1 MTNFLI
7 DLQLATAVSFTI
19 MNPTKD
25 GERYM
30 VMALLDIRLNL
41 LRCSRNRLSDQWRR
55 VVLAAMALVIFL
67 QTPCMAEQPIKIGVS
82 LGLSGR
88 FAEMSKALHNGF
100 ELWERNVNR
109 ENGIMGRPVR
119 LIVKNDQSDPARA
132 VAIYRELITEAHVD
146 FLFAPYSS
154 LITAAVL
161 PIAEEYD
168 MPILIA
174 GAAADRLWEQGYR
187 NAIGVYTPASKFAVG
202 FLELLVL
209 NDLDGISVV
218 YADDPFSVD
227 LAEST
232 RQWAGRFGLNVI
244 DFEGFKKG
252 SQNLDFLALKAKE
265 NNSHVLMVCG
275 HMNEAVHMT
284 MALKKIGWR
293 PKAFYAS
300 VGPALQGFY
309 DRCGP
314 EAESIFGTSLW
325 EPKANYPGAQQF
337 NQQFIETYGRVPGYH
352 AGLAYAAGQ
361 VLKMAV
367 EEVGRVDKD
376 KVREALFKL
385 DTMTIIGRFGVD
397 KTGKQVRQHK
407 FIIQWQN
414 GTKELVWPDTIKT
427 AEPKF

>member
-1 MTNFLI
+1 
-7 DLQLATAVSFTI
+7 
-19 MNPTKD
+19 
-25 GERYM
+25 M
-30 VMALLDIRLNL
+30 VRA
-41 LRCSRNRLSDQWRR
+41 LSDKQLGLLEYGGHRPPGQGRR
-55 VVLAAMALVIFL
+55 VVLFAIALVVFL
-67 QTPCMAEQPIKIGVS
+67 QTPCIAEQPIKIGVS

-88 FAEMSKALHNGF
+88 FAEMSKALNNGF

-109 ENGIMGRPVR
+109 ENGILGRPVR
-119 LIVKNDQSDPARA
+119 LIVKNDQSDPERA
-132 VAIYRELITEAHVD
+132 VALYRELITGAHVD

-168 MPILIA
+168 MPMLIA
-174 GAAADRLWEQGYR
+174 GAAADSLWEKGYR
-187 NAIGVYTPASKFAVG
+187 NAIGIYTPASKFAVG

-209 NDLDGISVV
+209 NDLDGISLA

-227 LAEST
+227 LAESV

-244 DFEGFKKG
+244 GFEGFKKG
-252 SQNLDFLALKAKE
+252 SQNLEFLALKAKE
-265 NNSHVLMVCG
+265 SNSQVLMVCG
-275 HMNEAVHMT
+275 HMNEAVDMT
-284 MALKKIGWR
+284 MALKKIEWR

-300 VGPALQGFY
+300 VGPALQEFY

-314 EAESIFGTSLW
+314 EAEAVFGTSLW
-325 EPKANYPGAQQF
+325 EPRANYPGAQQF

-367 EEVGRVDKD
+367 EEVGRIDKE
-376 KVREALFKL
+376 KVRDALFKL

-414 GTKELVWPDTIKT
+414 GTKKLVWPDTIKT
-427 AEPKF
+427 AEPMF